1 MARDLLTTKEA
12 ILHAA
17 EEAFAERGYA
27 AASLQEIATAAGVSR
42 GMPGYAFGSK
52 AALYEAVLERSFAV
66 PRSMVGGIP
75 AALES
80 GDPAEVFAG
89 VVEAYIDFLA
99 AHPRYVR
106 LLQRAA
112 LDGGRAGGT
121 PAHLGALED
130 ALAGLNQ
137 LQAVEGLGEVDPRH
151 LMVSVLGLCFFP
163 FAHRDTLLAPLG
175 LDADDPTFLAE
186 LKAHVVDL
194 LLHGLIRR

>member
-1 MARDLLTTKEA
+1 
-12 ILHAA
+12 
-17 EEAFAERGYA
+17 
-27 AASLQEIATAAGVSR
+27 
-42 GMPGYAFGSK
+42 MPGYAFGSK
-52 AALYEAVLERSFAV
+52 AALYGAVLERSFAV

-89 VVEAYIDFLA
+89 MVEAYIDFLA

-112 LDGGRAGGT
+112 LDGGLAGGA
-121 PAHLGALED
+121 PVHLDALEV
-130 ALAGLNQ
+130 AIAGLRRIQ
-137 LQAVEGLGEVDPRH
+137 GVEGLRGVDPRQ
-151 LMVSVLGLCFFP
+151 LVVSVLGLCFFP
-163 FAHRDTLLAPLG
+163 FAHRDTLLVPLG
-175 LDADDPTFLAE
+175 LDAGDPVFLAE